1 MTNLSP
7 APHQRYQ
14 HKLTENV
21 FPAGL
26 NYRFGG
32 W

>member
-1 MTNLSP
+1 MTNLSL

-14 HKLTENV
+14 RKLTENV